1 MGLARLAQKLLLR
14 YGTQA
19 MIAHTLR
26 RMGVRLGKGC
36 RIYTGN
42 FGSEPWLIR
51 IGDRVCVSNDVAFV
65 NHGLTWPFQEKHDSL
80 TAFGT
85 IVIEDNCQIGLGAI
99 LLPGVRVG
107 PNSIVGAGSVVSKDI
122 PPDSVAAGNPA
133 RVVRC
138 IDDYEKK
145 CLEGHIDIP
154 LDRNEARH
162 VLEKH
167 FWADDAKGP
176 AAARRVEDS

>member
-1 MGLARLAQKLLLR
+1 MGLARFTQKLVLR
-14 YGTQA
+14 YGSQA
-19 MIAHTLR
+19 MIARTLR
-26 RMGVRLGKGC
+26 RMGVRLGEGC
-36 RIYTGN
+36 RIYTSN

-65 NHGLTWPFQEKHDSL
+65 NHGLTWPFQEKHTSL

-99 LLPGVRVG
+99 LLPGVRIG

-122 PPDSVAAGNPA
+122 PPDAVAAGNPA
-133 RVVRC
+133 RVVRP
-138 IDDYEKK
+138 IGEYEKK
-145 CLEGHIDIP
+145 CIEAHIDIP
-154 LDRNEARH
+154 LDRNEARR

-167 FWADDAKGP
+167 FWADDANGP
-176 AAARRVEDS
+176 AEASRSEDS